1 MIDIEF
7 QKITKYS
14 GNFDKFLNIK
24 QLRKVDSVQDK
35 KIDKIEKLSLPQM
48 PPKSNFKLISFPIS
62 EQKAFKIHG
71 LEIGYDKVL
80 LPKIL

>member
-1 MIDIEF
+1 
-7 QKITKYS
+7 
-14 GNFDKFLNIK
+14 
-24 QLRKVDSVQDK
+24 
-35 KIDKIEKLSLPQM
+35 M

-62 EQKAFKIHG
+62 EQKAFKIHE

>member
-1 MIDIEF
+1 
-7 QKITKYS
+7 
-14 GNFDKFLNIK
+14 
-24 QLRKVDSVQDK
+24 
-35 KIDKIEKLSLPQM
+35 M

-80 LPKIL
+80 LQKFPKLSGKNVLK